1 LLNETWSSISTKLYE
16 NNQEDD
22 SNQSDSLDDDID
34 VNDVEFEEVKTH

>member
-1 LLNETWSSISTKLYE
+1 MKHGPSISTKLYE